1 MSHQG
6 DTTERHTQPSKGS
19 EVSSND
25 ASRDGKSSG
34 HCSVESCGIRN
45 STRSAK
51 QKASIT
57 YMITTFTGSNPYSW
71 HESSLQHQEHQVRF
85 HSPLKMT
92 DTRTV
97 FARNRVD
104 STSAE
109 RMSLTPTPMALCYDS
124 NPPPHLMKKD
134 LPISA
139 ASRLRLR

>member
-1 MSHQG
+1 MSWPCLTKVTPLS
-6 DTTERHTQPSKGS
+6 DTPSPPKVLKCPATMPPGM
-19 EVSSND
+19 EKALGIAAWKAV
-25 ASRDGKSSG
+25 ASGIQRDRQNRKLQF
-34 HCSVESCGIRN
+34 VN
-45 STRSAK
+45 
-51 QKASIT
+51 

-109 RMSLTPTPMALCYDS
+109 RMSLTPTPMALWPYAMT
-124 NPPPHLMKKD
+124 PTPH
-134 LPISA
+134 
-139 ASRLRLR
+139 RT

>member
-1 MSHQG
+1 MSWPCLTKVTPLS
-6 DTTERHTQPSKGS
+6 DTPSPPKVLKCPATMPPGMEKS
-19 EVSSND
+19 
-25 ASRDGKSSG
+25 AGSSG

-71 HESSLQHQEHQVRF
+71 HESSLQHQEHHVRF

-109 RMSLTPTPMALCYDS
+109 RMSLTPTPMALWPYAMT
-124 NPPPHLMKKD
+124 PTPH
-134 LPISA
+134 
-139 ASRLRLR
+139 RT